1 MNGILNALKPPG
13 MTSHDVVSL
22 IRRLTGV
29 RKVGHTG
36 TLDPL
41 AAGVLPVCL
50 GHATRVIRF
59 LENDKEYR
67 VEVAFGIST
76 TSGDISGEIINKFD
90 CSGLSAASLER
101 ELENFTGEIE
111 QVPPMTSAIH
121 FQGKRLYELARAG
134 CVVERQPR
142 KVELYSLQLKRLIT
156 WKTETPLAVLDVV
169 CSAGTYIRSLCIDL
183 GEKLNCGAH
192 VRFLL
197 RTRAGIFSLDKASTL
212 EEIQLLKDQG
222 LLQENLISAKEALG
236 HLAEIQVKTS
246 SLPAV
251 RAGNRLYASG
261 LVDLPLRKPSFN
273 EPVRLCSGEN
283 LLAIA
288 NVLEENTA
296 AGYCFKPVVVLNID

>member
-1 MNGILNALKPPG
+1 MNGILNVLKPPG

-76 TSGDISGEIINKFD
+76 TTGDVSGEIINKCD
-90 CSGLSAASLER
+90 SSGLSAVSLER
-101 ELENFTGEIE
+101 ELENYTGEIE

-121 FQGKRLYELARAG
+121 FRGRRLYELARAG

-142 KVELYSLQLKRLIT
+142 KVKLYSLQLKKLIA
-156 WKTETPLAVLDVV
+156 WKTETPLAVLDVG
-169 CSAGTYIRSLCIDL
+169 CSAGTYIRSLCMDI

-197 RTRAGIFSLDKASTL
+197 RTRAGMFSLDKSITL
-212 EEIQLLKDQG
+212 EEIQVLKDQN
-222 LLQENLISAKEALG
+222 LLKENLISAKEALS

-251 RAGNRLYASG
+251 RAGNCLYAAG
-261 LVDLPLRKPSFN
+261 IVNLPRRKPSSD

-288 NVLEENTA
+288 NVLEENTGE
-296 AGYCFKPVVVLNID
+296 GYCLKPVVVLNT

>member
-1 MNGILNALKPPG
+1 MNGILNVLKPPG

-76 TSGDISGEIINKFD
+76 TSGDISGEVINKCD
-90 CSGLSAASLER
+90 GSNLSAASLES
-101 ELENFTGEIE
+101 ELENFTGETKQI
-111 QVPPMTSAIH
+111 PPMTSAMH

-134 CVVERQPR
+134 RIVERRPR
-142 KVELYSLQLKRLIT
+142 MVKLYSLQLKRLVD

-169 CSAGTYIRSLCIDL
+169 CSAGTYIRSLCMDI

-197 RTRAGIFSLDKASTL
+197 RTRAGMFNLDKAITL
-212 EEIQLLKDQG
+212 EEIQVLKDEN
-222 LLQENLISAKEALG
+222 LLEENLISAKEALS

-251 RAGNRLYASG
+251 RAGNCLYASG
-261 LVDLPLRKPSFN
+261 LTDLPQQKLSFN
-273 EPVRLCSGEN
+273 EPVRLCNGEN

-288 NVLEENTA
+288 NVREETNTE
-296 AGYCFKPVVVLNID
+296 GYCLKPIVVLNT

>member
-1 MNGILNALKPPG
+1 MNGILNVLKPPG
-13 MTSHDVVSL
+13 MTSHDVVGL

-76 TSGDISGEIINKFD
+76 TTGDVSGEVINKCD
-90 CSGLSAASLER
+90 GSNLSAATLER

-121 FQGKRLYELARAG
+121 FQGKRLYEFERAG
-134 CVVERQPR
+134 CVVERRPR
-142 KVELYSLQLKRLIT
+142 KVKLYSLQLKRLAD
-156 WKTETPLAVLDVV
+156 WKTETPLAVMDVV
-169 CSAGTYIRSLCIDL
+169 CSAGTYIRSLCMDI

-197 RTRAGIFSLDKASTL
+197 RTRAGMFNLNKAVTL
-212 EEIQLLKDQG
+212 EEIQVLKDQN
-222 LLQENLISAKEALG
+222 LLKENLISAKEALK

-261 LVDLPLRKPSFN
+261 LAYLPHQKPSFN

-288 NVLEENTA
+288 DVQEENNTE
-296 AGYCFKPVVVLNID
+296 GYCLKPIVVLNT

>member
-1 MNGILNALKPPG
+1 MNGILNVLKPPG

-76 TSGDISGEIINKFD
+76 TTGDVSGEIINKCD
-90 CSGLSAASLER
+90 SSGLSAVSLER
-101 ELENFTGEIE
+101 ELENYTGEIE

-121 FQGKRLYELARAG
+121 FQGRRLYELARAG
-134 CVVERQPR
+134 CVVERQSR
-142 KVELYSLQLKRLIT
+142 KVKLYSLQLKKLIS
-156 WKTETPLAVLDVV
+156 WKTETPLAVLDVG
-169 CSAGTYIRSLCIDL
+169 CSAGTYIRSLCMDI

-197 RTRAGIFSLDKASTL
+197 RTRAGMFSLDKSITL
-212 EEIQLLKDQG
+212 EEIQVLKDQN
-222 LLQENLISAKEALG
+222 LLKENLISAKEALS

-251 RAGNRLYASG
+251 RAGNYLYTAG
-261 LVDLPLRKPSFN
+261 IVNLPRRKPSSD

-288 NVLEENTA
+288 NVLEENTGE
-296 AGYCFKPVVVLNID
+296 GYCLKPVVVLNT

>member
-1 MNGILNALKPPG
+1 MNGILNVLKPPG

-59 LENDKEYR
+59 LKNDKEYR

-76 TSGDISGEIINKFD
+76 TTGDISGEIVNKCD
-90 CSGLSAASLER
+90 GSGLSAASLER
-101 ELENFTGEIE
+101 ELENFAGEIE

-121 FQGKRLYELARAG
+121 YQGKRLYELARAG
-134 CVVERQPR
+134 RVVERRPR
-142 KVELYSLQLKRLIT
+142 KVKLYSLQLKRLID
-156 WKTETPLAVLDVV
+156 WKTETPLALLDVV
-169 CSAGTYIRSLCIDL
+169 CSAGTYIRSLCMDI

-197 RTRAGIFSLDKASTL
+197 RTRAGMFSLDNALTL
-212 EEIQLLKDQG
+212 EEIQVLKDQD
-222 LLQENLISAKEALG
+222 LLKENLISAKEALS

-251 RAGNRLYASG
+251 RAGNRLYAAG
-261 LVDLPLRKPSFN
+261 LVDLPRRRPSFN

-296 AGYCFKPVVVLNID
+296 EGYCLKPVVVLND